1 MLKLKLCSTFCRL
14 MLNENIFS
22 NACRFVEFGGRSL
35 LVLNVSKRRSHK
47 PYVLLLTLLGG
58 QIPLLYNV

>member
-1 MLKLKLCSTFCRL
+1 MLKLKLCSTFSRL
-14 MLNENIFS
+14 MFSKNIFS
-22 NACRFVEFGGRSL
+22 NGCLFVEFGGRSL

-58 QIPLLYNV
+58 QIPLLYNI